1 MARASEE
8 EIDAAIN
15 ALSDEADVTVY
26 INQGIFPSIKKK
38 ADKGIDAIWRED
50 PIRFDEFVTHPDHM
64 AQPQLSERQSA
75 DLRDFLGID
84 PKRIFLTPETQYH
97 ELILLWGK
105 GGGKDWIISMLQ
117 SWIVYIL
124 LCMHDP
130 RIALQMG
137 IGENIDILN
146 VAYSEDQAKNV
157 FFAKFKGRLLNWE
170 WLSRSFLIIDGGTM
184 RNRVKHPSFDP
195 KKEGSENRT
204 VSIGDQIVKFPFSI
218 TAHSAHSQNESYEG
232 KSLLFWTMDE
242 ASAFR
247 DRGKHANGDAVYS
260 TLRTSAN
267 TRFPNV
273 WRGAIISYPRYRG
286 DFTMRKY
293 DEAIADPDG
302 DALARKASTW
312 EVNPKVKKSDFAIDY
327 EKRPEESRAKY
338 ECAPP
343 GAEDPFMP
351 EDAVLASFQPS
362 LPSLII
368 TSSAEVRGSVIN
380 PATGLQES
388 RIFTGKVVDA
398 ILTQNL
404 QSRAPRVIGID
415 GGLVSDRAGM
425 IVAHGEPQEIT
436 NINPETG
443 DVQRF
448 VVNKV
453 VVDAILVWTPDRK
466 KGLRVSLNNITSVI
480 LEINNEMSIKA
491 VAYDHWNSQSSI
503 EALQMKSIFTEAH
516 NVNTDDYAQLRE
528 LFNLGAVLLPCD
540 RWSAWQLLQKELT
553 ELGRVIGGNTKHGY
567 KVDHPETGS
576 KDLAD
581 PLANVARLLNN
592 PAVRGHAQPRRAPS
606 VRMGSGMGLGQT
618 TNPLSGFVPSSGIHN
633 RMGLNPSTA
642 LPTVDAVS
650 ENVRLSQGMNMLA
663 NAAGEVSLPNSTKE
677 GRIVRPPRLR
687 TGGY

>member
-1 MARASEE
+1 MASEE
-8 EIDAAIN
+8 QVDHLFNEVDAEASVETYIID
-15 ALSDEADVTVY
+15 
-26 INQGIFPSIKKK
+26 GIFPSIKKK

-50 PIRFDEFVTHPDHM
+50 PIRFEEFVTHPDHM
-64 AQPQLSERQSA
+64 AQPHLSERQAA
-75 DLRDFLGID
+75 DLNDFLGTD
-84 PKRIFLTPETQYH
+84 PKSLFLTPQTQYH

-117 SWIVYIL
+117 CWIVYIL
-124 LCMHDP
+124 QCMHDP

-137 IGENIDILN
+137 VGENIDILN

-170 WLSRSFLIIDGGTM
+170 WLSNRFLIIDGGTM
-184 RNRVKHPSFDP
+184 RNRIKHPDFDP
-195 KKEGSENRT
+195 KKEGNENRT
-204 VSIGDQIVKFPFSI
+204 VTIGDQIVKFPFSI

-247 DRGKHANGDAVYS
+247 DRGKHANGDAVYG

-267 TRFPNV
+267 TRFPKL

-293 DEAIADPDG
+293 DEAIENPDG
-302 DALARKASTW
+302 DALARKAATW
-312 EVNPKVKKSDFAIDY
+312 EVNPKVKKSDFSIDY
-327 EKRPEESRAKY
+327 DRRPEEARAKY

-351 EDAVLASFQPS
+351 EDAVLAAFQPN
-362 LPSLII
+362 LPTLIL
-368 TSSAEVRGSVIN
+368 TSAAEVRGSVLN

-398 ILTQNL
+398 IITQNL
-404 QSRAPRVIGID
+404 QSRAPRVVGID
-415 GGLVSDRAGM
+415 GGLVRDRAGM
-425 IVAHGEPQEIT
+425 IVAHGEPQEIINT
-436 NINPETG
+436 NPETG
-443 DVQRF
+443 DIQRF

-453 VVDAILVWTPDRK
+453 IVDAILVWTPDRK

-480 LEINNEMSIKA
+480 LEIANELPISA
-491 VAYDHWNSQSSI
+491 VAFDHWNSQSSI
-503 EALQMKSIFTEAH
+503 EALQMKSIFVEAH
-516 NVNTDDYAQLRE
+516 NVNTEDYAQLRE
-528 LFNLGAVLLPCD
+528 LFNLGAVVMPCD
-540 RWSAWQLLQKELT
+540 RHSAWQLLQKELT
-553 ELGRVIGGNTKHGY
+553 ELGRVLISGGKYGY

-581 PLANVARLLNN
+581 PLANVARLLND
-592 PAVRGHAQPRRAPS
+592 PKIRQHSQPRQAPR

-618 TNPLSGFVPSSGIHN
+618 KNPLAGFVPSSGGHN
-633 RMGLNPSTA
+633 RMGLNPSTS
-642 LPTVDAVS
+642 LPMVDAVS

-663 NAAGEVSLPNSTKE
+663 NAAGEVSLPHGTKE
-677 GRIVRPPRLR
+677 GRIIRPPRLR